1 MTRLVSLCLAVF
13 MLAVIVTSAE
23 PVQPQTCVQVMIDLQ
38 TYDGPKHYENFCL
51 SEPAMYGNGLL
62 SVEAVSL
69 ADGIFR
75 DGFDPTPPSAEQ

>member
-1 MTRLVSLCLAVF
+1 MRIYLAAMALLF
-13 MLAVIVTSAE
+13 GLAIAAPATDPCA
-23 PVQPQTCVQVMIDLQ
+23 VQVVIDLH

-51 SEPAMYGNGLL
+51 SQPAMYGNGLL